1 MRRKPYSVVLF
12 DEIEKAHPEVFNTLL
27 QLLDDGRLTDN
38 QGRTADFTN
47 TLVIMTSNLGS
58 DVIRDRFEAAGG
70 TLSEDQFDELEA
82 EVRGLLKKQLR
93 PEFLNRIDET
103 IMFRMLGKEQ
113 IAGIVELQ
121 FERLA
126 QIAQKNHHLTLTLTD
141 EANGW
146 LAERGFD
153 PVFGARPLK
162 RVMQRQVSNP
172 LAEQVLSGDV
182 PDGARVE
189 VGVAEGGDALA
200 FDVDASG
207 APAAGGD
214 EGPAAAEA
222 VAA

>member
-1 MRRKPYSVVLF
+1 MNRFPFALTGIV
-12 DEIEKAHPEVFNTLL
+12 ALL
-27 QLLDDGRLTDN
+27 LLALPACQQMKQAAREAV
-38 QGRTADFTN
+38 Q
-47 TLVIMTSNLGS
+47 
-58 DVIRDRFEAAGG
+58 AAGG
-70 TLSEDQFDELEA
+70 TLSEGQFDELEE
-82 EVRGLLKKQLR
+82 EVRALLKKQLR

-103 IMFRMLGKEQ
+103 IMFRMLGREE

-189 VGVAEGGDALA
+189 VGVAERGDALA
-200 FDVDASG
+200 FTVTDAPVG
-207 APAAGGD
+207 AEEATPA
-214 EGPAAAEA
+214 EEEEAAEP